1 MTDHDDRDDSRLAAT
16 LRAALEERD
25 RVVRPPRF
33 ATMWSERRARRRTAL
48 SWRPVAASAIC
59 ALVVAGIVWK
69 STDHPAAAI
78 DPSLAHRLS
87 SADYWRVPTDELL
100 AYEAAP
106 LHADLPTPSG
116 LQISLEE
123 SVL

>member
-1 MTDHDDRDDSRLAAT
+1 MTGNDDRDDARLAAA
-16 LRAALEERD
+16 LRTALEQRD

-33 ATMWSERRARRRTAL
+33 AAMWAERSERHRTVLA
-48 SWRPVAASAIC
+48 WRPLAASAAC

-69 STDHPAAAI
+69 STDRPARI
-78 DPSLAHRLS
+78 DPSLAHQLS
-87 SADYWRVPTDELL
+87 SAAYWRVPTDELL

-106 LHADLPTPSG
+106 LRAELPSPTG

-123 SVL
+123 SLL

>member
-1 MTDHDDRDDSRLAAT
+1 MTDHEHDDAQLAAA
-16 LRAALEERD
+16 LRTALEERD

-33 ATMWSERRARRRTAL
+33 ATVWPERSERRKPQLAWGPLAATA
-48 SWRPVAASAIC
+48 AC
-59 ALVVAGIVWK
+59 AFVVAGIVWK
-69 STDHPAAAI
+69 STDRPTPI
-78 DPSLAHRLS
+78 DPSLAHELS

-106 LHADLPTPSG
+106 LHADLPAPTG

-123 SVL
+123 SLL

>member
-1 MTDHDDRDDSRLAAT
+1 MTGNDDDRDDPRLAAA
-16 LRAALEERD
+16 LRTALEQRD

-33 ATMWSERRARRRTAL
+33 ATMWPDRTERRRPLT
-48 SWRPVAASAIC
+48 WRPLAVSAAC
-59 ALVVAGIVWK
+59 ALVVAGIVLK
-69 STDHPAAAI
+69 STDRPARI
-78 DPSLAHRLS
+78 DPSLAHELS

-106 LHADLPTPSG
+106 LRADLPSPTG

-123 SVL
+123 SLL